1 MRSVVVL
8 CFLPHIHVGDK
19 KFPLLTKEIEDPEHF
34 YTRTLVCKIT
44 AKYIFLVI
52 SILILIGVVIWCSV
66 TISNT
71 QEFKFEKCE

>member
-1 MRSVVVL
+1 M
-8 CFLPHIHVGDK
+8 
-19 KFPLLTKEIEDPEHF
+19 EIEDPEHF